1 MLKRKKDVAD
11 LSFFHFKIDK
21 FMSQKAKFHGCHVD
35 FGRTCPLSGKIRHL
49 SRLECELPAMDRNN
63 ELTQHLIAKPA
74 MTQPLLS
81 LNMPGVDELFPGF
94 APGDFAVLY
103 GSPSVISLTSLL
115 CIRAQLPPQ
124 LGGLGSNV
132 VFIDGG
138 NTFRLYK
145 IARLAQLHQLDPR
158 EVLERVFISR
168 AFTAYQ
174 LTSLILDKLEE
185 NVKKYDAKVV
195 VISDIAGFFLDNDVA
210 AEEAQSVYSQI
221 VTYLESFAQKHQIV
235 VVATYLPYQESRRNG
250 LLQELTR
257 ARANTVLAFS
267 KTAYTRKVTL
277 EKHPF
282 FMLGTAETPSRN
294 LTLTDFMG
302 A

>member
-1 MLKRKKDVAD
+1 MA
-11 LSFFHFKIDK
+11 
-21 FMSQKAKFHGCHVD
+21 
-35 FGRTCPLSGKIRHL
+35 
-49 SRLECELPAMDRNN
+49 
-63 ELTQHLIAKPA
+63 
-74 MTQPLLS
+74 QPLFS

-115 CIRAQLPPQ
+115 CIRAQLPVQ

-145 IARLAQLHQLDPR
+145 IARLAQLHQLNPR
-158 EVLERVFISR
+158 QVLERIFISR
-168 AFTAYQ
+168 AFTAHQ

-185 NVKKYDAKVV
+185 TIKNCNAKLV
-195 VISDIAGFFLDNDVA
+195 VISDIAGFFLDNDIPR
-210 AEEAQSVYSQI
+210 EEAQRVYSQI
-221 VTYLESFAQKHQIV
+221 VSYLSSFARKHQIILI
-235 VVATYLPYQESRRNG
+235 ATYLPYSGNKRNS
-250 LLQELTR
+250 LLQEMTC
-257 ARANTVLAFS
+257 ARANTVLSFS
-267 KTAYTRKVTL
+267 KTEYTREVTL

-282 FMLGTAETPSRN
+282 FVLGTAELPSEN

>member
-1 MLKRKKDVAD
+1 
-11 LSFFHFKIDK
+11 
-21 FMSQKAKFHGCHVD
+21 MSQNILV
-35 FGRTCPLSGKIRHL
+35 
-49 SRLECELPAMDRNN
+49 
-63 ELTQHLIAKPA
+63 KPTMA
-74 MTQPLLS
+74 QPLFS

-115 CIRAQLPPQ
+115 CIRAQLPVQ

-145 IARLAQLHQLDPR
+145 IARLAQLHQLNPR
-158 EVLERVFISR
+158 EVLERIFISR

-185 NVKKYDAKVV
+185 TIKNCNAKLV
-195 VISDIAGFFLDNDVA
+195 VISDIAGFFLDNDVPH
-210 AEEAQSVYSQI
+210 EEAQRIYSQI
-221 VTYLESFAQKHQIV
+221 ISYLSSFARKHQIILI
-235 VVATYLPYQESRRNG
+235 ATYLPYSGNKRNS
-250 LLQELTR
+250 LLQEMTC
-257 ARANTVLAFS
+257 ARANTVLSFS
-267 KTAYTRKVTL
+267 KTTYTREVTL

-282 FMLGTAETPSRN
+282 FVLGTAELPSEN

>member
-1 MLKRKKDVAD
+1 M
-11 LSFFHFKIDK
+11 
-21 FMSQKAKFHGCHVD
+21 
-35 FGRTCPLSGKIRHL
+35 
-49 SRLECELPAMDRNN
+49 
-63 ELTQHLIAKPA
+63 TQNLMAKPIMA
-74 MTQPLLS
+74 QPLFS
-81 LNMPGVDELFPGF
+81 LNMPGVDDLFPGF
-94 APGDFAVLY
+94 APGDFAVLC

-115 CIRAQLPPQ
+115 CIRAQLPAQ

-145 IARLAQLHQLDPR
+145 IARLAQLHQLNPR
-158 EVLERVFISR
+158 EILERIYISR

-185 NVKKYDAKVV
+185 TVKKYDAKLV

-210 AEEAQSVYSQI
+210 HEEAQRVYSQI
-221 VTYLESFAQKHQIV
+221 VGYLQNFAKKHQIV
-235 VVATYLPYQESRRNG
+235 IVATYLPYSESHRNI
-250 LLQELTR
+250 LLQEITC
-257 ARANTVLAFS
+257 ARASTVLSFT
-267 KTAYTRKVTL
+267 KTTYTREVTL
-277 EKHPF
+277 EKHPSF
-282 FMLGTAETPSRN
+282 VLGTAELPSEN

>member
-1 MLKRKKDVAD
+1 
-11 LSFFHFKIDK
+11 
-21 FMSQKAKFHGCHVD
+21 MSQ
-35 FGRTCPLSGKIRHL
+35 
-49 SRLECELPAMDRNN
+49 N
-63 ELTQHLIAKPA
+63 LIAKLTLP
-74 MTQPLLS
+74 QPPFS

-115 CIRAQLPPQ
+115 CIRAQLPVQ

-138 NTFRLYK
+138 NTFRLYN
-145 IARLAQLHQLDPR
+145 IARLAQLHQLNPQQ
-158 EVLERVFISR
+158 VLERIFISR

-185 NVKKYDAKVV
+185 TIKNCNAKLV
-195 VISDIAGFFLDNDVA
+195 VISDIAGLFLDDDIPN
-210 AEEAQSVYSQI
+210 EEAHRVYSQI
-221 VTYLESFAQKHQIV
+221 ISYLSSFARKHQIILI
-235 VVATYLPYQESRRNG
+235 ATYLPYSDNKRNSLIQEV
-250 LLQELTR
+250 TC
-257 ARANTVLAFS
+257 AKANTVLSFS
-267 KTAYTRKVTL
+267 KTTYTREVTL
-277 EKHPF
+277 EKHPYF
-282 FMLGTAETPSRN
+282 VLGTAELPSEN

>member
-1 MLKRKKDVAD
+1 
-11 LSFFHFKIDK
+11 
-21 FMSQKAKFHGCHVD
+21 MSQ
-35 FGRTCPLSGKIRHL
+35 
-49 SRLECELPAMDRNN
+49 N
-63 ELTQHLIAKPA
+63 LIVKSAIA
-74 MTQPLLS
+74 QPLFS

-115 CIRAQLPPQ
+115 CIRAQLPVQ

-145 IARLAQLHQLDPR
+145 IARLAQLHQLNPKQ
-158 EVLERVFISR
+158 VLERIFISR

-185 NVKKYDAKVV
+185 TIKNCDAKLV
-195 VISDIAGFFLDNDVA
+195 VISDIAGFFLDNDIPN
-210 AEEAQSVYSQI
+210 EEAQRVYSQI
-221 VTYLESFAQKHQIV
+221 ISYLSSFAKKHQIILI
-235 VVATYLPYQESRRNG
+235 ATYLPYSDNRRSS
-250 LLQELTR
+250 LLQEVTCLK
-257 ARANTVLAFS
+257 ANTVLSFT
-267 KTAYTRKVTL
+267 KTTYTREVTL

-282 FMLGTAETPSRN
+282 YVLGTAELPSEN
-294 LTLTDFMG
+294 LTLTHFMSS
-302 A
+302 

>member
-1 MLKRKKDVAD
+1 MA
-11 LSFFHFKIDK
+11 
-21 FMSQKAKFHGCHVD
+21 
-35 FGRTCPLSGKIRHL
+35 
-49 SRLECELPAMDRNN
+49 
-63 ELTQHLIAKPA
+63 
-74 MTQPLLS
+74 QPLFS

-115 CIRAQLPPQ
+115 CIRAQLPAQ

-145 IARLAQLHQLDPR
+145 IARLAQLHQLNPQ
-158 EVLERVFISR
+158 EVLKRIFISR

-185 NVKKYDAKVV
+185 AVKTYNAKLV
-195 VISDIAGFFLDNDVA
+195 VISDMAGFFLSNDVA
-210 AEEAQSVYSQI
+210 HEEAQRVYSQI
-221 VTYLESFAQKHQIV
+221 VSYLSSFARKHQII
-235 VVATYLPYQESRRNG
+235 VVATYLPYAESRRNS
-250 LLQELTR
+250 LLQEITC
-257 ARANTVLAFS
+257 ARANTVLSFS
-267 KTAYTRKVTL
+267 KTTYTREVTL
-277 EKHPF
+277 EKHPS
-282 FMLGTAETPSRN
+282 FMLGTAELPSEN

-302 A
+302 G

>member
-1 MLKRKKDVAD
+1 
-11 LSFFHFKIDK
+11 
-21 FMSQKAKFHGCHVD
+21 MSQ
-35 FGRTCPLSGKIRHL
+35 
-49 SRLECELPAMDRNN
+49 N
-63 ELTQHLIAKPA
+63 LIVKPTMA
-74 MTQPLLS
+74 QPLFS

-115 CIRAQLPPQ
+115 CIRAQLPVQ

-145 IARLAQLHQLDPR
+145 IARLAQLHQLNP
-158 EVLERVFISR
+158 EQVLERIFISR
-168 AFTAYQ
+168 AFTAHQ

-185 NVKKYDAKVV
+185 TVKNCNAKLV
-195 VISDIAGFFLDNDVA
+195 VISDIAGFFLDNDIPR
-210 AEEAQSVYSQI
+210 EEAQRVYSQI
-221 VTYLESFAQKHQIV
+221 VSYLSSFARKHQIILI
-235 VVATYLPYQESRRNG
+235 ATYLPYSGNKRNS
-250 LLQELTR
+250 LLQEMTC
-257 ARANTVLAFS
+257 ARANTVLSFS
-267 KTAYTRKVTL
+267 KTEYTREVTL

-282 FMLGTAETPSRN
+282 FVLGTAELPSEN

>member
-1 MLKRKKDVAD
+1 MA
-11 LSFFHFKIDK
+11 
-21 FMSQKAKFHGCHVD
+21 
-35 FGRTCPLSGKIRHL
+35 
-49 SRLECELPAMDRNN
+49 
-63 ELTQHLIAKPA
+63 
-74 MTQPLLS
+74 QPLFS

-115 CIRAQLPPQ
+115 CIRAQLPVQ

-145 IARLAQLHQLDPR
+145 IARLAQLHQLNPR
-158 EVLERVFISR
+158 QVLERIFISR

-185 NVKKYDAKVV
+185 TIKNCNAKLV
-195 VISDIAGFFLDNDVA
+195 VISDIAGFFLDNDVPH
-210 AEEAQSVYSQI
+210 EEAQRIYSQI
-221 VTYLESFAQKHQIV
+221 ISYLSSFARKHQIILI
-235 VVATYLPYQESRRNG
+235 ATYLPYSGNKRNS
-250 LLQELTR
+250 LLQEMTC
-257 ARANTVLAFS
+257 ARANTVLSFS
-267 KTAYTRKVTL
+267 KTTYTREVTL

-282 FMLGTAETPSRN
+282 FVLGTAELPSEN

>member
-1 MLKRKKDVAD
+1 M
-11 LSFFHFKIDK
+11 F
-21 FMSQKAKFHGCHVD
+21 Q
-35 FGRTCPLSGKIRHL
+35 
-49 SRLECELPAMDRNN
+49 N
-63 ELTQHLIAKPA
+63 LIVKPTMA
-74 MTQPLLS
+74 QPLFS

-115 CIRAQLPPQ
+115 CIRAQLPVQ

-132 VFIDGG
+132 AFIDGG

-145 IARLAQLHQLDPR
+145 IARLAQLHQLNPR
-158 EVLERVFISR
+158 QVLERIFISR

-185 NVKKYDAKVV
+185 TIKHYNAKLV
-195 VISDIAGFFLDNDVA
+195 VISDIAGFFLDNDIPH
-210 AEEAQSVYSQI
+210 EEAQRVYSQI
-221 VTYLESFAQKHQIV
+221 ISYLSNFAKKHQIILI
-235 VVATYLPYQESRRNG
+235 ATYLPYFDSRRNSF
-250 LLQELTR
+250 QEITCSK
-257 ARANTVLAFS
+257 ANTVLSFS
-267 KTAYTRKVTL
+267 KTTYTREVTL

-282 FMLGTAETPSRN
+282 FVLGTAELPSEN